1 MKFAYNDVEDG
12 GEVVAELYEFS
23 GGPDLCLA
31 VNTTSGK
38 KVWFYPD
45 GGIDIQSTD
54 WGYGPPIKKF
64 YSGES
69 ITITF

>member
-1 MKFAYNDVEDG
+1 MKFAYDDAENGD
-12 GEVVAELYEFS
+12 EVVAALYEFG

-31 VNTTSGK
+31 VNTISGK

-45 GGIDIQSTD
+45 GDIDIQSTS
-54 WGYGPPIKKF
+54 WGHHPVKKF

>member
-1 MKFAYNDVEDG
+1 MKFAYDG
-12 GEVVAELYEFS
+12 AENGNEVVAELYEFAS
-23 GGPDLCLA
+23 GDLCLA

-45 GGIDIQSTD
+45 GDIDIQGTS
-54 WGYGPPIKKF
+54 WGEPPIKKF